1 MEIWRKCSNRLENG
15 GRTVVGVIE
24 GDSIPDQFIPKL
36 VDLFQQGRFPI
47 DQLITF
53 YPLADIQSAVTD
65 MENGRVIKPVLRP

>member
-1 MEIWRKCSNRLENG
+1 MGTGSARHEQYYVWAHCF
-15 GRTVVGVIE
+15 GVIE

-65 MENGRVIKPVLRP
+65 MENGKVIKPVLRP

>member
-1 MEIWRKCSNRLENG
+1 MNSIMF

-65 MENGRVIKPVLRP
+65 MENGKVIKPVLRP